1 MRTRPKQR
9 LSAPGSPRIAAERS
23 GAAQRQSGARVA
35 HPRAHRLRSSKRGR
49 PRAPGIRGLSRPQGR
64 SEQHGTM
71 HAEDIRAGSPTP
83 TSPAPRRWQGER
95 SSRCPTSSG
104 CSCSCRRT
112 TSPRSA
118 PSRWRKQG
126 GSLDSVRR
134 APGRLPPACA
144 PSQSRGSSSSRGR
157 NADLEAHIR
166 PHLLRRD
173 IQVPHQERQSA
184 CARLPQHRRAA
195 GGRLRLGG
203 RHERDPPC
211 LPQRHTLGR
220 QARSDLQALRDL
232 ARSRRRRP
240 PLEGLHCLAV
250 VWVRED
256 FPDYKVVIVYHDDNA
271 GRIPHAVE
279 FRSVLSAISVEVA
292 DNSAKATRRDWVY
305 SMEGHPTWRIASG
318 FR

>member
-1 MRTRPKQR
+1 
-9 LSAPGSPRIAAERS
+9 
-23 GAAQRQSGARVA
+23 
-35 HPRAHRLRSSKRGR
+35 
-49 PRAPGIRGLSRPQGR
+49 
-64 SEQHGTM
+64 M

-203 RHERDPPC
+203 RHGRDPPC

-240 PLEGLHCLAV
+240 PSRDCAALPSSG
-250 VWVRED
+250 
-256 FPDYKVVIVYHDDNA
+256 Y
-271 GRIPHAVE
+271 GRTSPTTRWPSSTTTTTQVASRTRSSSEACSPPSASRSQTTPRRRHAE
-279 FRSVLSAISVEVA
+279 TGSTRW
-292 DNSAKATRRDWVY
+292 KATRRGALPVD
-305 SMEGHPTWRIASG
+305 SGNNKAS
-318 FR
+318 RRRL